1 MALKNVIDS
10 AEGEAVGDGGG
21 GRLIKA
27 LRYVWKKILQKREE
41 LNVEAVKFLICF
53 NFRAL
58 LAYWMVFH

>member
-10 AEGEAVGDGGG
+10 GEGEAVGDGGG
-21 GRLIKA
+21 RGRLIKA

-53 NFRAL
+53 NF
-58 LAYWMVFH
+58 